1 MIVIEVVMRLVVEEA
16 AAEVMIVV
24 SGEVVATRQRVVEVV
39 AASPLWQGWVELAVV
54 RALLTMVTIC

>member
-24 SGEVVATRQRVVEVV
+24 SGEVVATRQGVVEVV